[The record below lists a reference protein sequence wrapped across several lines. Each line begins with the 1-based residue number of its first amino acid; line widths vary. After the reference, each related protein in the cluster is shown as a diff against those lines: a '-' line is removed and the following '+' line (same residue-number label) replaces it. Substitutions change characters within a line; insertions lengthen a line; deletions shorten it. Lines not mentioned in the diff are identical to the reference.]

1 MSQAVGSKIQVWRG
15 EARHTSGGLTKAD
28 LMINKRGKVVSRA
41 KHEAGVRNK
50 GNLGAYLQAPRG
62 GKTQKGDG
70 ILGSIGDAIGGLFG
84 LGLEPYSGYGGAIEP
99 YSGAGGKLVKRGR
112 GRPRGSKTKV
122 PRRPRA
128 RKTLQKGEGFFDD
141 VWDGVKK
148 VGSIAAPALVPLA
161 IGAAKSYMGG
171 KLKKGRRKVTRH
183 DRAVDRKNG
192 RKARGW

>member
-50 GNLGAYLQAPRG
+50 GNLGAYLQASK

-84 LGLEPYSGYGGAIEP
+84 LGLDPYASYGGAIEP

-112 GRPRGSKTKV
+112 V

-148 VGSIAAPALVPLA
+148 VGSIAAPALLPLA
-161 IGAAKSYMGG
+161 I
-171 KLKKGRRKVTRH
+171 
-183 DRAVDRKNG
+183 DDCI
-192 RKARGW
+192 

>member
-1 MSQAVGSKIQVWRG
+1 MLTKTVGTKVEVWHG
-15 EARHTSGGLTKAD
+15 TAKHTSGGLTKGD
-28 LMINKRGKVVSRA
+28 LMQNKRGKIVSRA

-50 GNLGAYLQAPRG
+50 GNLGAYLQAPK

-84 LGLEPYSGYGGAIEP
+84 LGLDPYASYGGAIEP

-112 GRPRGSKTKV
+112 GRPRGS
-122 PRRPRA
+122 
-128 RKTLQKGEGFFDD
+128 KTLQKGEGFFDD

>member
-1 MSQAVGSKIQVWRG
+1 MLTKTVGTKVEVWHG
-15 EARHTSGGLTKAD
+15 TAKHTSGGLTKGD
-28 LMINKRGKVVSRA
+28 LMLNKRGKIVSRA
-41 KHEAGVRNK
+41 KHEAGLRNK
-50 GNLGAYLQAPRG
+50 GNLGAYLQGPRG

-84 LGLEPYSGYGGAIEP
+84 LGLDPYASYGGAIEP
-99 YSGAGGKLVKRGR
+99 YSGAGCKLVKRGR
-112 GRPRGSKTKV
+112 GRPRGS
-122 PRRPRA
+122 
-128 RKTLQKGEGFFDD
+128 KTLQKGEGFFDD

-171 KLKKGRRKVTRH
+171 KLKKGRKVTRH